1 MQELGYNGK
10 VFKVNEAGFLTDYD
24 SYDADWIKLTAEDE
38 QIETVTPDHE
48 RVLNEIR
55 GYYAENGIAP
65 MLRILTKT
73 TGFNLKYIYQLFP
86 TGPGKGACRMAGL
99 PNATG
104 CI

>member
-1 MQELGYNGK
+1 MQEVEFNGK
-10 VFKVNEAGFLTDYD
+10 VFTVDENGFLTDYD
-24 SYDADWIKLTAEDE
+24 SYGADWVKLVAEGE
-38 QIETVTPDHE
+38 QIEAVTPDHE

-73 TGFNLKYIYQLFP
+73 TGFDIKYIYQLFP
-86 TGPGKGACRMAGL
+86 SGPGKGACRMAGL
-99 PNATG
+99 PNPTG